1 LLWPQWFI
9 FFLTIGTLPDRFG
22 SWRRLLDADRQLST
36 QPCAAIRRAILP
48 EAQML
53 YLADPVGRRAG
64 VAQW

>member
-1 LLWPQWFI
+1 LLWPQWFV
-9 FFLTIGTLPDRFG
+9 TIGTLPIGLALG
-22 SWRRLLDADRQLST
+22 SGYSTPIGKLCT

-48 EAQML
+48 GAQML